1 MSLKNIYRL
10 LMYNDFPIYSDRVI
24 SKKQKKGQT
33 LLRFWQDTA
42 IAEFC
47 SLPYG
52 AMIWRDDGRRNRLFS
67 NLCNRNDD
75 LKYYHEYAR
84 ELAEQISPQTLLSQV
99 DRLEDFLQSREY
111 NHQAL
116 EYRVKGFLAALQED
130 ACITDAICAQ
140 LTAIAREMN
149 HCRVQEKRLFCAAYL
164 LTIMT
169 LYAAA
174 GTAMGGGTMDV
185 LREERCSMESLL
197 QIRC

>member
-75 LKYYHEYAR
+75 LKYYHEYAG
-84 ELAEQISPQTLLSQV
+84 ELAEQISPQTLLSQI
-99 DRLEDFLQSREY
+99 DRFEDFLQSREY
-111 NHQAL
+111 TTPRPWHTGSRAFW
-116 EYRVKGFLAALQED
+116 RPFRRMRASRMPSAP
-130 ACITDAICAQ
+130 
-140 LTAIAREMN
+140 
-149 HCRVQEKRLFCAAYL
+149 
-164 LTIMT
+164 
-169 LYAAA
+169 
-174 GTAMGGGTMDV
+174 
-185 LREERCSMESLL
+185 S
-197 QIRC
+197 

>member
-1 MSLKNIYRL
+1 MEKIILSLKNIYRL

-75 LKYYHEYAR
+75 LKYYHEYA
-84 ELAEQISPQTLLSQV
+84 
-99 DRLEDFLQSREY
+99 
-111 NHQAL
+111 
-116 EYRVKGFLAALQED
+116 G
-130 ACITDAICAQ
+130 
-140 LTAIAREMN
+140 
-149 HCRVQEKRLFCAAYL
+149 
-164 LTIMT
+164 
-169 LYAAA
+169 
-174 GTAMGGGTMDV
+174 
-185 LREERCSMESLL
+185 
-197 QIRC
+197 